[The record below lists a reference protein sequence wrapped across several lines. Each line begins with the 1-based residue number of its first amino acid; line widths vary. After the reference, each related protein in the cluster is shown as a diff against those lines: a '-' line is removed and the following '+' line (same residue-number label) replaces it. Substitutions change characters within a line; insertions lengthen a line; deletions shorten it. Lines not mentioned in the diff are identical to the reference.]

1 MAKSKKNKIIIKEIW
16 AVVLISLGVLFLLAI
31 VDNLGDAG
39 RWMNLFSLKL
49 FGMGIYI
56 FPFLLIFI
64 GVFLLLNTFIKWSL
78 TSLFGIVLLFLALQG
93 LIHISLLDSS
103 QINLPSEKGG
113 GILGLAST
121 LVFRVL
127 LGEIGARI
135 VLSTVFLISLLI
147 TFQFSLADLFNHLT
161 RFISLIFKAEN
172 PKKNNSKKSKKLKGK
187 ESDINISS
195 VEDID
200 EGFDI
205 ENKTIKERS
214 KFQINRG
221 NNEENSSVNI
231 KIESKKPK
239 DSKEITRPEDQDFS
253 LWKKPNIHL
262 LENGKSIIHVP
273 DKELLKIGEK
283 IVEKLAY
290 FKVGVSMDSAFVG
303 PTVTQFALQPDA
315 TIKLNKIT
323 SLKNEL
329 ALALSA
335 ESVRIEA
342 PIPGKNLV
350 GIEIPNK
357 KRSVVRLKE
366 ILQSK
371 EFSSANGSLRLC
383 LGKDVSG
390 NARVESLDE
399 MPHLLIAGATGS
411 GKSIGMNSFLI
422 SMLFENSPAD
432 LRFIMIDPKRVELMP
447 YEGIPHLL
455 TPVITDSTK
464 ALSALRWSVSEMMKR
479 LNDFSKVGARN
490 IAEYN
495 SIMKERFEKKQKEN
509 ENNEEEN
516 KITQPK
522 IIPKIVIVID
532 ELADLMMRE
541 HKKETESMICRIA
554 QMARAVGMHLII
566 ATQRPSVDVITGLI
580 KANIPTRIAFSV
592 TSSIDSRTV
601 LDSIGAEDLLGKGDM
616 LFTNPKTSRPQ
627 RIQGVFIDGQ
637 EIEKVVRHLKITMS
651 DVDFF
656 SDHISLDD
664 STDETDSPV
673 LKQNKTASGNDE
685 MLEDA
690 LEVVR
695 STGKASAS
703 LLQRRLSIGY
713 ARAARILDEMEE
725 LGYIGPSRGAKARQI
740 FI

>member
-1 MAKSKKNKIIIKEIW
+1 MAKSKKKSKIILKEIW
-16 AVVLISLGVLFLLAI
+16 AVIFISLGVLFLLAI
-31 VDNLGDAG
+31 LDNLGDAG

-49 FGMGIYI
+49 FGIGIYI
-56 FPFLLIFI
+56 FPFLLISI
-64 GVFLLLNTFIKWSL
+64 GIFLLLNTFIKWSL
-78 TSLFGIVLLFLALQG
+78 ASLIGIILLFFSLEG
-93 LIHISLLDSS
+93 LIHISILNES
-103 QINLPSEKGG
+103 QINIPSSEGG
-113 GILGLAST
+113 GILGLTST

-127 LGEIGARI
+127 LGDIGTRI
-135 VLSTVFLISLLI
+135 VLSSIFLISILI
-147 TFQFSLADLFNHLT
+147 TFQFSLSDVFNYL
-161 RFISLIFKAEN
+161 RNIIYFIFKAEN
-172 PKKNNSKKSKKLKGK
+172 SIKSKKTNSKKSNKVSVSNGNSLNTLE
-187 ESDINISS
+187 ESP
-195 VEDID
+195 E
-200 EGFDI
+200 I

-221 NNEENSSVNI
+221 STDENNSVNI
-231 KIESKKPK
+231 KIDTKKT
-239 DSKEITRPEDQDFS
+239 KEIKRPEDQDFS

-350 GIEIPNK
+350 GIEIPNT
-357 KRSVVRLKE
+357 KRSIVRLKE
-366 ILQSK
+366 ILKSK
-371 EFSSANGSLRLC
+371 EFSESNGSLRLC
-383 LGKDVSG
+383 LGKNVSG
-390 NARVESLDE
+390 NARVEALDE

-490 IAEYN
+490 ISEYN
-495 SIMKERFEKKQKEN
+495 SIMKDRFEKKQA
-509 ENNEEEN
+509 EN
-516 KITQPK
+516 KNLYEKSKNHINKPK
-522 IIPKIVIVID
+522 VIPKIVIVID

-656 SDHISLDD
+656 ADHISLDD
-664 STDETDSPV
+664 APNETESPV
-673 LKQNKTASGNDE
+673 LKPNKTSSGHDE
-685 MLEDA
+685 MLEEA
-690 LEVVR
+690 LEVIR

-703 LLQRRLSIGY
+703 LLQRRLSVGY

-725 LGYIGPSRGAKARQI
+725 LGYIGPSQGAKARKI
-740 FI
+740 FL